1 MSTTIEH
8 GPISAT
14 GNATAGSG
22 RTGTRPARR
31 TLLKAAG
38 ATTLVTATGA
48 ALAYPATAAA
58 AVRNKE
64 FDVIVVGAGLA
75 GVTAAR
81 ELKAQGKRVLLL
93 EARGRI
99 GGRTWT
105 DTFLGQQ
112 IERGGAWVDPLQPYV
127 WRELSRY
134 KVPIVADAGVER
146 SILPTLDGFA
156 EYDPAEAYARQKE
169 LFTPFFEDG
178 NREYFER
185 PYEPLYREDLV
196 RRHDGFSLRDRLDQL
211 KYAPDEEIRLTSTTS
226 LYGGSSKRG
235 ALTHL
240 TQWWALSGWNF
251 DGFHGVNTYRPKDG
265 TVSLLKAILAEAAP
279 TLRLNSPVA
288 SVTQDAS
295 RVRVVTRAGEE
306 FTAPE
311 VIMAVPV
318 NVWKTIK
325 FTPELPEA
333 HRTATTAGIGV
344 PHEKKL
350 WLNLKKPADRFVA
363 EAPEGHPICIMGR
376 FDEGQSV
383 VAFSVKDTFDVHDR
397 GQVEAAVKDILPDA
411 QLVNYTAHD
420 WHADEFALGVGAFR
434 QPFQLTRLHRDLQ
447 KPHGRI
453 KFAGG
458 DIADG
463 WSGYMDGAVESGIR
477 AAGGTLLTAAEIERL
492 TSAAAL
498 RAPQV
503 NRRSYR
509 SMSVI

>member
-1 MSTTIEH
+1 MSTPNEYSA
-8 GPISAT
+8 ISANENT
-14 GNATAGSG
+14 TSGSG
-22 RTGTRPARR
+22 LTASRLPRR

-38 ATTLVTATGA
+38 AATLVTAAGA
-48 ALAYPATAAA
+48 AVAQPAGAEEL
-58 AVRNKE
+58 RKN

-81 ELKAQGKRVLLL
+81 ELRAQGKRVLLL
-93 EARGRI
+93 EARDRI

-105 DTFLGQQ
+105 DTYQGQQ

-127 WRELSRY
+127 WRELNRY
-134 KVPIVADAGVER
+134 SIPVVADAGVER
-146 SILPTLDGFA
+146 SIMPTLDGFQ

-185 PYEPLYREDLV
+185 PYEPLHREDLV
-196 RRHDGFSLRDRLDQL
+196 RRHDGFSLRDRLDQMR
-211 KYAPDEEIRLTSTTS
+211 YAPEEEIRLTSTTS
-226 LYGGSSKRG
+226 LYGGSSERG

-251 DGFHGVNTYRPKDG
+251 DGFHGVNTYRPKNG
-265 TVSLLKAILAEAAP
+265 TISLLRAILAEAAP
-279 TLRLNSPVA
+279 TLCLNSPVA
-288 SVTQDAS
+288 AVKQDGN
-295 RVRVVTRAGEE
+295 RVCVITRDGRR
-306 FTAPE
+306 FVAPE

-318 NVWKTIK
+318 NVWKTIE
-325 FTPELPEA
+325 FTPGLPEA
-333 HRTATTAGIGV
+333 HRTASAAGIGV

-350 WLNLKKPADRFVA
+350 WLDLRRPADRFVA

-376 FDEGQSV
+376 FDEGQPV
-383 VAFSVKDTFDVHDR
+383 VAFSVKDTFDVRDR
-397 GQVEAAVKDILPDA
+397 GQVEAAVKDILPEAELLD
-411 QLVNYTAHD
+411 YTAND

-434 QPFQLTRLHRDLQ
+434 QPFQLTRLHRDIQ
-447 KPHGRI
+447 KPHGRV

-477 AAGGTLLTAAEIERL
+477 VAGGKLLTAAEIERL
-492 TSAAAL
+492 TSSAAL
-498 RAPQV
+498 HAPRV
-503 NRRSYR
+503 DRRLYR
-509 SMSVI
+509 SMSAF

>member
-1 MSTTIEH
+1 VSTTIEH

-105 DTFLGQQ
+105 DTFRGQQ

>member
-105 DTFLGQQ
+105 DTFRGQQ

>member
-1 MSTTIEH
+1 MSTPNEH
-8 GPISAT
+8 GAISA
-14 GNATAGSG
+14 NENTASGSG
-22 RTGTRPARR
+22 RTASRLPRR
-31 TLLKAAG
+31 ALLKAAG

-48 ALAYPATAAA
+48 AVTRPAAA
-58 AVRNKE
+58 AELKE
-64 FDVIVVGAGLA
+64 DFDVIVVGAGLA

-105 DTFLGQQ
+105 DTYRGHQ

-127 WRELSRY
+127 WRELTRY

-146 SILPTLDGFA
+146 SILPTLDGFQ

-196 RRHDGFSLRDRLDQL
+196 RKHDGFSLRDRLDQL
-211 KYAPDEEIRLTSTTS
+211 KYAPEEEIRLTSTTS

-265 TVSLLKAILAEAAP
+265 TISLLKAILAEAAP

-288 SVTQDAS
+288 SVEQDGA
-295 RVRVVTRAGEE
+295 RVRVVTRAGEQ
-306 FTAPE
+306 FVAPE

-325 FTPELPEA
+325 FTPGLPEA
-333 HRTATTAGIGV
+333 HRTASAAGIGV

-350 WLNLKKPADRFVA
+350 WLDLKQPADRFVA

-376 FDEGQSV
+376 FDVGQPV
-383 VAFSVKDTFDVHDR
+383 VAFSVKDTFDVRDAK
-397 GQVEAAVKDILPDA
+397 QVEAAVKDILPDA
-411 QLVNYTAHD
+411 KLVGYTAHD
-420 WHADEFALGVGAFR
+420 WHTDEFALGVGAFR
-434 QPFQLTRLHRDLQ
+434 QPFQLTRLHRAIQ
-447 KPHGRI
+447 QPHGRV

-477 AAGGTLLTAAEIERL
+477 VAGGKLLTTAEIQRL

-503 NRRSYR
+503 DRRLYR
-509 SMSVI
+509 SMSAF

>member
-1 MSTTIEH
+1 M
-8 GPISAT
+8 
-14 GNATAGSG
+14 
-22 RTGTRPARR
+22 
-31 TLLKAAG
+31 
-38 ATTLVTATGA
+38 
-48 ALAYPATAAA
+48 
-58 AVRNKE
+58 
-64 FDVIVVGAGLA
+64 VVGAGLA

-105 DTFLGQQ
+105 DTFRGQQ

>member
-1 MSTTIEH
+1 MSTPNEH
-8 GPISAT
+8 GAIPA
-14 GNATAGSG
+14 NENTASGSG
-22 RTGTRPARR
+22 RTASRLPRR

-48 ALAYPATAAA
+48 AAARPAAA
-58 AVRNKE
+58 AELKND
-64 FDVIVVGAGLA
+64 FDVIIVGAGLA

-93 EARGRI
+93 EARNRI

-105 DTFLGQQ
+105 DTYQGQQ

-127 WRELSRY
+127 WRELNRY
-134 KVPIVADAGVER
+134 KLPIIADAGVER
-146 SILPTLDGFA
+146 SILPTLDGFK
-156 EYDPAEAYARQKE
+156 EYDPTEAYARQKE

-211 KYAPDEEIRLTSTTS
+211 KYAPEDEIRLTSTTS

-265 TVSLLKAILAEAAP
+265 TISLLKAILAEAAP

-288 SVTQDAS
+288 SVEQDGS
-295 RVRVVTRAGEE
+295 RVRVVTRAGQQ
-306 FTAPE
+306 FVAPE

-318 NVWKTIK
+318 NVWKTIR
-325 FTPELPEA
+325 FTPELPQA
-333 HRTATTAGIGV
+333 HRTASTAGIGV

-350 WLNLKKPADRFVA
+350 WLDLKRPADRFVA

-376 FDEGQSV
+376 FDVGQPV
-383 VAFSVKDTFDVHDR
+383 VAFSVKDTFDVRDR

-411 QLVNYTAHD
+411 QLLSYTAHD

-434 QPFQLTRLHRDLQ
+434 QPFQLTRLHRDIQ
-447 KPHGRI
+447 KPHGRV

-477 AAGGTLLTAAEIERL
+477 VAGGKPLTVAEIGRL

-503 NRRSYR
+503 DRRLYR
-509 SMSVI
+509 SMSAF